1 MGKKESDRQ
10 TAGEEVTRVECQDAG
25 KDGGISL
32 SGAGEKK
39 GTSKTR
45 NGSEEELDFSRK
57 AEEQP
62 GEDGEDTERHDDELE
77 DVDALKDQ
85 LLRALAET
93 ENVRKRAERDREEA
107 VKYGITSLSRDI
119 VGIADNLKRALENLP
134 TDSEQT
140 DAQIK
145 SLREGVTLTQQEL
158 ETVLARHGI
167 EQIEALGEPFDH
179 NFHQAMLEIEDD
191 NKEPGTIIQEIQK
204 GFMMKDR
211 LLRPS
216 LVAVSKKSEKKD
228 DDDKQDKKNKQNQD
242 KSTNK

>member
-179 NFHQAMLEIEDD
+179 NFHQAMFEVEDED
-191 NKEPGTIIQEIQK
+191 HSAGTVVQVLQQGYRIH
-204 GFMMKDR
+204 GR
-211 LLRPS
+211 LLRPAMVG
-216 LVAVSKKSEKKD
+216 VAKKKGASAE
-228 DDDKQDKKNKQNQD
+228 
-242 KSTNK
+242 S